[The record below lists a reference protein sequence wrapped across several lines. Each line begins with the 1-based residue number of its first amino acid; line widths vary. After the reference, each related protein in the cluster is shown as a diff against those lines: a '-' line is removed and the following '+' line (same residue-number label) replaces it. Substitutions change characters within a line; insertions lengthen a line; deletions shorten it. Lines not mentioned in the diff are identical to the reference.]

1 MNVNELSIK
10 QLATYTN
17 RQVFNSKMKM
27 NTRE

>member
-1 MNVNELSIK
+1 MNELPIK